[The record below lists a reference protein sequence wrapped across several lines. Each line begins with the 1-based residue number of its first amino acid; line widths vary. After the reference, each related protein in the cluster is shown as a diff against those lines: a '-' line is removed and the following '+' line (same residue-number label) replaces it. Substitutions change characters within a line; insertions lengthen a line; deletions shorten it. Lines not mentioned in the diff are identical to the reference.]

1 MLLYSFK
8 WLGSKIWA
16 SLNCRTRTEEEELE
30 KSTACAEGI
39 RDIQVGKIIILNRSQ
54 AHFRNCGYGWVI
66 LLKFLF

>member
-39 RDIQVGKIIILNRSQ
+39 RDIQVGKIIIFTR
-54 AHFRNCGYGWVI
+54 GTV
-66 LLKFLF
+66 LF